1 MSALPA
7 AKTSPGN
14 FFEDFQLGQ
23 TIRHATPRTVTLG
36 DVALYN
42 GLFGA
47 RFAVQSSDV
56 FAQKI
61 GYARSPLDDFLV
73 FHIVFG
79 KTVADISLNA
89 VANLG
94 YADCRFL
101 KPVFPGATLTAV
113 SDIIGL
119 RENSNKK
126 TGIVYVRSRGFDETG
141 DTVLDFARWVMV
153 HKRDEAAAAPVE
165 KVPDLPK
172 NVEPAQLGV
181 ACPNISTA
189 AYDTTL
195 AGSPYRFGDYKTG
208 DKIDHI
214 DGITVEEAEHQIAI
228 RLYQNTA
235 RIHFNQFAESKGR
248 FGRRLI
254 YGGHAI
260 SLARAL
266 SFNGLANAFHVAA
279 INGGR
284 HVAPLF
290 AGDTVFAWSEVLA
303 TAGMSSRKDVGALR
317 LRTVATKNRP
327 CPDFPFKAGDEYDP
341 AVILDLDYWVLMPG
355 SARRLRQAPARR

>member
-1 MSALPA
+1 MSPTSP
-7 AKTSPGN
+7 AKTSRGN

-47 RFAVQSSDV
+47 RFAVQSADV

-61 GYARSPLDDFLV
+61 GYPRSPLDDLLV

-79 KTVADISLNA
+79 KTVANISLNA

-101 KPVFPGATLTAV
+101 KPIFPGATLTAV
-113 SDIIGL
+113 SDVIGL
-119 RENSNKK
+119 RENSNRK

-141 DTVLDFARWVMV
+141 DTVLDYARWVMV
-153 HKRDEAAAAPVE
+153 RKRDEAAAAPAE
-165 KVPDLPK
+165 KIPDLPK
-172 NVEPAQLGV
+172 CVEPAQLGA
-181 ACPNISTA
+181 ACPKINTA

-195 AGSPYRFGDYKTG
+195 AGSPHRFDNYKAG

-214 DGITVEEAEHQIAI
+214 DGITVEEAEHQMAT

-235 RIHFNQFAESKGR
+235 RVHFNQFAESKGR

-266 SFNGLANAFHVAA
+266 SFNGLANAFHIAA

-303 TAGMSSRKDVGALR
+303 SVEIPNRKDVGALR
-317 LRTVATKNRP
+317 LRTFATKDRP
-327 CPDFPFKAGDEYDP
+327 CPDFPFKAGDKYDP
-341 AVILDLDYWVLMPG
+341 AIILDLDYWVLMP
-355 SARRLRQAPARR
+355 R